1 MEKKRSI
8 KHVTGRLLI
17 IGILMVLGA
26 CSQDKEIAEIK
37 PRPAGID
44 RITYDHA
51 LMVVETAKGFTGIEK
66 QLKEFRQELKA
77 QKSL

>member
-1 MEKKRSI
+1 MQKRRSI
-8 KHVTGRLLI
+8 NHFTGLLLL

-26 CSQDKEIAEIK
+26 CSQDKEITEIK

-44 RITYDHA
+44 PITYDHA

>member
-17 IGILMVLGA
+17 IGILIILGA
-26 CSQDKEIAEIK
+26 CSQDEEIADIK

-44 RITYDHA
+44 PITYDHA
-51 LMVVETAKGFTGIEK
+51 LMVVETAKSFAGIEE